1 MGKFIRI
8 LLMALGLLVAL
19 VLATVVAVI
28 VFVDPNDYREQIGE
42 RVHDATG
49 RTLAIGNI
57 DLSLF
62 PWVGLELRDV
72 ALGNAQGFDGDFARL
87 ENVNVKVKLL
97 PLLRQEVEVSTLVL
111 QGMKLNLQINE
122 QGVSNWSDLA
132 KGEGEAV
139 PAEEKPSAEPAK
151 PPITRLL
158 VGGILIENADVVF
171 DDRQKQAR
179 YEVAHFNLR
188 TSEISFAAPFDLA
201 MGFDLASSAPELA
214 AHVDLKSR
222 VALDLDN
229 QKYSA
234 SGLALAV
241 DASGKGLQPLK
252 ALKLQLGADV
262 AADLKQQTAT
272 ADALH
277 ISALGAELRGKLAA
291 RDILGEIKYQAE
303 LAADGIDVRGLLKQ
317 LGTELKTA
325 DSGVLARAGFAAAID
340 GSLNAVKIDNLRLS
354 LDDTKITGQAAVTD
368 FAKPAVRFDLALDAI
383 DVDRY
388 LPPPAQAE
396 TAATQEAP
404 PADPNAP
411 IEFPMETLRG
421 LNIAGGFKAGQ
432 VKVANAKLSDVALK
446 IKADQGL
453 IDLDPLSMKLY
464 QGEFAGSVQLDARQ
478 DVPAI
483 KVKENLKGV
492 QINPLLVDVLEM
504 DFVEG
509 NAEIVADITT
519 RGNSVAAFK
528 KALNGTAR
536 VLVKDGAVKGINLPA
551 QIRKAH
557 AVIKRQPVPEE
568 TGPNKTEFSE
578 LAASFK
584 IENGVVNNN
593 DLSAGAPMLRVTGSG
608 KADLNTEKLDYMVH
622 TKLVKTLDVRDTG
635 MEELHGVD
643 IPVRIT
649 GPFAQPKFDV
659 QLDEILKAKVKAKVE
674 EKKEELKAKASEAVE
689 EKRKEA
695 EQKLKEKAEEK
706 LKNLLR
712 F

>member
-1 MGKFIRI
+1 MGKLIRI
-8 LLMALGLLVAL
+8 ILLSLSLLVAL
-19 VLATVVAVI
+19 VLLTVVAVL
-28 VFVDPNDYREQIGE
+28 VFVDPNDYRDEIGQ
-42 RVHDATG
+42 RVQEATG
-49 RTLAIGNI
+49 RTLAIGKI
-57 DLSLF
+57 DLALF
-62 PWVGLELRDV
+62 PWIGLELRDV
-72 ALGNAQGFDGDFARL
+72 ALGNAQGFEGDFARL
-87 ENVNVKVKLL
+87 EDVNVKVKLL
-97 PLLRQEVEVSTLVL
+97 PLLRQEVEVATLVL
-111 QGMKLNLQINE
+111 KGMKLDLQINE

-132 KGEGEAV
+132 KGEAA
-139 PAEEKPSAEPAK
+139 PAEAKPAAEPAK

-171 DDRQKQAR
+171 DDRQKKTR

-201 MGFDLASSAPELA
+201 MGFDLTSSAPELA

-222 VALDLDN
+222 VALDLESE
-229 QKYSA
+229 KYSV

-241 DASGKGLQPLK
+241 DASGQGLQPLK
-252 ALKLQLGADV
+252 ALKLQLGADI
-262 AADLKQQTAT
+262 AADMKQQTVT

-277 ISALGAELRGKLAA
+277 ISVLGVELRGKLAA

-325 DSGVLARAGFAAAID
+325 DSGVLSRAGFAAVID
-340 GSLNAVKIDNLRLS
+340 GTLSAVKIDNLRLS

-388 LPPPAQAE
+388 LPPPTQAE
-396 TAATQEAP
+396 TAQTPAP
-404 PADPNAP
+404 AADPNAP
-411 IEFPMETLRG
+411 IDLPLETLRG

-432 VKVANAKLSDVALK
+432 VKVVNAKLSDVTLK
-446 IKADQGL
+446 LKADKGL

-483 KVKENLKGV
+483 KVKESLKGV
-492 QINPLLVDVLEM
+492 QINPLMVDVLEM

-509 NAEIVADITT
+509 AAEIVADITA

-536 VLVKDGAVKGINLPA
+536 VLVKDGAVKGVNLPA

-557 AVIKRQPVPEE
+557 AVIKRQPIPEE

-578 LAASFK
+578 LSGSFK
-584 IENGVVNNN
+584 IENGVVSNN
-593 DLSAGAPMLRVTGSG
+593 DLSVGAPLLRVTGAG
-608 KADLNTEKLDYMVH
+608 KADLNTEMVDYLVH
-622 TKLVKTLDVRDTG
+622 TKLVKTLDVQDGG
-635 MEELHGVD
+635 MEELRGVD

-649 GPFAQPKFDV
+649 GPFARPKFDV

-674 EKKEELKAKASEAVE
+674 EKKEELKAKATEAVE
-689 EKRKEA
+689 EKREEA
-695 EQKLKEKAEEK
+695 EQKLKDKAEEK